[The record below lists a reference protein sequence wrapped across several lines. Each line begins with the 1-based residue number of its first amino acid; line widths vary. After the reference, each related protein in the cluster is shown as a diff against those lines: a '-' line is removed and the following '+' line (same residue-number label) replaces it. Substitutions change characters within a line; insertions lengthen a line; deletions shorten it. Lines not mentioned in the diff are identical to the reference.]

1 MLLMGLKAVCPKR
14 STSRPAPGHRF
25 TSICCGIWAIT
36 KPDQVWVSDITYIPR
51 QHGFLFLTAD
61 MDLYSRNGTCRAA
74 ASGLKHLSW
83 VVCF

>member
-14 STSRPAPGHRF
+14 STSRPAPGHKVYPYLLRNM
-25 TSICCGIWAIT
+25 AIT
-36 KPDQVWVSDITYIPR
+36 KPDQVWASDITYIPR

-61 MDLYSRNGTCRAA
+61 MGLYSRNGTCRAA